1 MAPNVRSTLR
11 LTLVVLLA
19 GILLGLLAPTLFASS
34 DAAPALTYEVKAG
47 DTLWR
52 LASTYAPDEDPR
64 RFVFEVQELNGLDGG
79 PLLPGQKLIVP
90 R

>member
-11 LTLVVLLA
+11 LTVVVLLA
-19 GILLGLLAPTLFASS
+19 GILLGLLAPTLFASGE
-34 DAAPALTYEVKAG
+34 AAPALTHEVKAG
-47 DTLWR
+47 DTLWQ
-52 LASTYAPDEDPR
+52 LAATYAPDEDPR

>member
-11 LTLVVLLA
+11 LTVVVLLA
-19 GILLGLLAPTLFASS
+19 GLLLGLLAPTLFASS
-34 DAAPALTYEVKAG
+34 EVRPLRTHVVRSG
-47 DTLWR
+47 ETLWQ

-64 RFVFEVQELNGLDGG
+64 RFVFEVQELNELDGG
-79 PLLPGQKLIVP
+79 ALHPGQKLILP